1 MYLPSLVF
9 QATAAV
15 KEAAGSS
22 AEVKTAAIATPGL
35 SAATGLPYA
44 SCIRTLNVCGRN
56 TRPRL
61 TPSPETTAPLASNAE
76 ASTTNVTE
84 IFASPLDPP
93 GPLEKIKS
101 TSYAPLTVGVN
112 ATTREYAGTKPAAAS
127 SADGGSTSTAANS
140 PPIANSAGAFVASAL
155 NESKGASE

>member
-1 MYLPSLVF
+1 MF

-76 ASTTNVTE
+76 ASTENVTE
-84 IFASPLDPP
+84 IFASSEIDP
-93 GPLEKIKS
+93 PLEKIKS

-112 ATTREYAGTKPAAAS
+112 ATTREYAGTTPADLS
-127 SADGGSTSTAANS
+127 SAEITGSTSTAANS
-140 PPIANSAGAFVASAL
+140 PPMANSAGATVASAL

>member
-1 MYLPSLVF
+1 MF

-15 KEAAGSS
+15 KESAGSS
-22 AEVKTAAIATPGL
+22 AEVKTAVIATPGL

-76 ASTTNVTE
+76 ASTENVTE
-84 IFASPLDPP
+84 IFASPVDPL
-93 GPLEKIKS
+93 LEKIKS

-112 ATTREYAGTKPAAAS
+112 ATTREVLVPLHFLPQS
-127 SADGGSTSTAANS
+127 LSQVLPNRPCTACYEC
-140 PPIANSAGAFVASAL
+140 V
-155 NESKGASE
+155 

>member
-1 MYLPSLVF
+1 MF

-84 IFASPLDPP
+84 IFASPLDL
-93 GPLEKIKS
+93 PLEKIKS

-127 SADGGSTSTAANS
+127 LADGGSTSTAANS

>member
-1 MYLPSLVF
+1 MF

-15 KEAAGSS
+15 KESAGSS
-22 AEVKTAAIATPGL
+22 AEVKTAVIATPGL

-76 ASTTNVTE
+76 ASTENVTE
-84 IFASPLDPP
+84 IFASPVDPL
-93 GPLEKIKS
+93 LEKIKS

-112 ATTREYAGTKPAAAS
+112 ATTREYAGTKPADLS
-127 SADGGSTSTAANS
+127 FADGGSTSTAANS
-140 PPIANSAGAFVASAL
+140 PPMANSAGAIVASAL